1 MRHPVK
7 ATSNGGSSALM
18 MAAWSGNAKSVK
30 LLLPFS
36 DVKATDKDGDN
47 ALDFAKING
56 RYQIVRLLQPPGDL

>member
-1 MRHPVK
+1 
-7 ATSNGGSSALM
+7 M